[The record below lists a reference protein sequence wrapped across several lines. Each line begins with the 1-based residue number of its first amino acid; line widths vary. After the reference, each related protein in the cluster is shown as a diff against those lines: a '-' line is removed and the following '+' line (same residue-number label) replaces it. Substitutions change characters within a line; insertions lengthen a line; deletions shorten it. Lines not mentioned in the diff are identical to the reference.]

1 MSTMLLMELNYWHEG
16 LSHEKMMECVA
27 RRADYSYP
35 AGVTPIAE
43 YWPAGVG
50 SDTPAVVA
58 IYEATDFAPFLGQEM
73 LWSEYFD
80 MRWFPIVSADEGIR
94 FVKEALAEVEQLVG

>member
-1 MSTMLLMELNYWHEG
+1 MLLMELNYWHEG

-27 RRADYSYP
+27 RRTEYTYP
-35 AGVTPIAE
+35 EGIAPIAE

-50 SDTPAVVA
+50 LDTPAVVA
-58 IYEATDFAPFLGQEM
+58 IYEADDFAPFLEVEL

-80 MRWFPIVSADEGIR
+80 IKFFPIVSAEAGLGMLKEGLKEI
-94 FVKEALAEVEQLVG
+94 EALVG

>member
-1 MSTMLLMELNYWHEG
+1 MLLMELNYWHEG

-27 RRADYSYP
+27 RCTEYTYP
-35 AGVTPIAE
+35 EGIAPIAE

-50 SDTPAVVA
+50 LETPAVVA
-58 IYEATDFAPFLGQEM
+58 IYEADDFAPFLEVEL

-80 MRWFPIVSADEGIR
+80 IKFFPIVSAEAGLRMLKEGLKEI
-94 FVKEALAEVEQLVG
+94 EALVG